1 MPDGRYDAGRN
12 PESDAGSLMPL
23 FEYKAVAPSG
33 ETVQGT
39 MEAASLDMVVLKLQ
53 EAGNVPLHAR
63 ESGSGGFGLS
73 ALRMG
78 RRGMNAREVG
88 EFTQQ
93 LSTLL
98 VAGLPLD
105 RSLQV
110 LQELSESER
119 VKRTVTE
126 IRDKVRE
133 GGSLSD
139 ALEEQHGAF
148 NRLFVNMV
156 RAGEVGGTLD
166 VTLTRLTDY
175 LERSREL
182 KDSIVSAL
190 IYPILLLVL
199 AAGSLILLLV
209 YVIPQFTPIF
219 EELGGDL
226 PFITKLVLG
235 AGSILQNFWWAIVL
249 VTTLVVVQ
257 FRRMLADPEKRFA
270 WDGRVLSMRWVGD
283 LVGKIEI
290 ARLSR
295 TLGTLLTNGVPLLG
309 ALSIARNVLSNT
321 VLRKDVSD
329 AAREVKTGG
338 GLAHN
343 LAKGGRFPRLALQ
356 MMSVGEETGQLD
368 TMLMK
373 VSDTYDLEVRNTID
387 RLLSVFTPVITLF
400 LAVLIGTIV
409 LSVLVAIL
417 SINDLVG

>member
-1 MPDGRYDAGRN
+1 MPF
-12 PESDAGSLMPL
+12 

-63 ESGSGGFGLS
+63 EAGSGGFGLS

-110 LQELSESER
+110 LLELSENER
-119 VKRTVTE
+119 VKRTVSE

-166 VTLTRLTDY
+166 VTLVRLTDY

-226 PFITKLVLG
+226 PFITKVVLG

-249 VTTLVVVQ
+249 VTMLVVVQ
-257 FRRMLADPEKRFA
+257 FRRMLADAEKRFA
-270 WDGRVLSMRWVGD
+270 WDERVLSMRWVGD

-321 VLRKDVSD
+321 VLRRDVND

-343 LAKGGRFPRLALQ
+343 LAKSGRFPRLALQ

-387 RLLSVFTPVITLF
+387 RLLSVFTPVVTLF

>member
-1 MPDGRYDAGRN
+1 
-12 PESDAGSLMPL
+12 MPL
-23 FEYKAVAPSG
+23 FEYKAVAPNG

-39 MEAASLDMVVLKLQ
+39 MEAVSVDMVVLKLQ
-53 EAGNVPLHAR
+53 EAGNIPLHAK

-73 ALRMG
+73 ALKLG

-110 LQELSESER
+110 MLELSENER
-119 VKRTVTE
+119 VKRTVVE
-126 IRDKVRE
+126 IRDRVRE

-166 VTLTRLTDY
+166 VTLVRLTDY
-175 LERSREL
+175 LERSRDL
-182 KDSIVSAL
+182 KDSVISAL

-226 PFITKLVLG
+226 PLITRIVLG

-249 VTTLVVVQ
+249 ITFFVVVQ
-257 FRRMLADPEKRFA
+257 FRRMLADADKRFV
-270 WDGRVLSMRWVGD
+270 WDGRVLSMKWIGD

-295 TLGTLLTNGVPLLG
+295 TLGTLLTNGVPLLA

-321 VLRKDVSD
+321 VLRKDVND
-329 AAREVKTGG
+329 ATREVKTGG
-338 GLAHN
+338 SLGHN
-343 LAKGGRFPRLALQ
+343 LASSGRFPRLALQ
-356 MMSVGEETGQLD
+356 MISVGEETGQLD

-373 VSDTYDLEVRNTID
+373 VSDTYDTEVRNTID
-387 RLLSVFTPVITLF
+387 RLLSIFTPVVTLL

>member
-1 MPDGRYDAGRN
+1 
-12 PESDAGSLMPL
+12 MPL
-23 FEYKAVAPSG
+23 FEYKAVDASG

-39 MEAASLDMVVLKLQ
+39 MEAATLDMVVLKLQ
-53 EAGNVPLHAR
+53 EAGNIPLHAR
-63 ESGSGGFGLS
+63 ESGAGGFSLAS
-73 ALRMG
+73 LKMG

-93 LSTLL
+93 MSTLL

-105 RSLQV
+105 RSLAV
-110 LQELSESER
+110 LLDLSENER
-119 VKRTVTE
+119 VKRTVSE
-126 IRDKVRE
+126 IRDRVRE

-166 VTLTRLTDY
+166 VTLTRLTEY
-175 LERSREL
+175 LERSRDL

-235 AGSILQNFWWAIVL
+235 VGSILQNFWWAIIM
-249 VTTLVVVQ
+249 VTFLIVVQ
-257 FRRMLADPEKRFA
+257 FRRVLADSEKRFG
-270 WDGRVLSMRWVGD
+270 WDTRVLAMKWVGD
-283 LVGKIEI
+283 LIAKIEI

-309 ALSIARNVLSNT
+309 ALSIARNVLTNT

-329 AAREVKTGG
+329 ATREVKTGG

-343 LAKGGRFPRLALQ
+343 LSKGGRFPRLALQ
-356 MMSVGEETGQLD
+356 MISVGEETGQLD
-368 TMLMK
+368 EMLLK

-387 RLLSVFTPVITLF
+387 RLLSIFTPVVTLL
-400 LAVLIGTIV
+400 LAVMIGTIV
-409 LSVLVAIL
+409 MSVLVAIL

>member
-1 MPDGRYDAGRN
+1 MPF
-12 PESDAGSLMPL
+12 

-39 MEAASLDMVVLKLQ
+39 MEAASLDLVVLKLQ
-53 EAGNVPLHAR
+53 EAWNIPIHAK
-63 ESGSGGFGLS
+63 ESGAGGFGLS
-73 ALRMG
+73 ALRLG

-110 LQELSESER
+110 MLDLSENER
-119 VKRTVTE
+119 VKRTVSE
-126 IRDKVRE
+126 IRDRVRE

-166 VTLTRLTDY
+166 VTLLRLTDY
-175 LERSREL
+175 LERSRDL
-182 KDSIVSAL
+182 KDSVISAL

-226 PFITKLVLG
+226 PFITKVVLG
-235 AGSILQNFWWAIVL
+235 VGSVLQNFWWAIILLTVL
-249 VTTLVVVQ
+249 IVVQ
-257 FRRMLADPEKRFA
+257 FRRILADTDKRFA
-270 WDGRVLSMRWVGD
+270 WDTRVLAMKWVGD

-295 TLGTLLTNGVPLLG
+295 TLGTLLTNGVPLLA
-309 ALSIARNVLSNT
+309 ALSIARNVLTNT
-321 VLRKDVSD
+321 VLRKAVSD

-343 LAKGGRFPRLALQ
+343 LSEGGRFPRLALQ
-356 MMSVGEETGQLD
+356 MISVGEETGQLD

-373 VSDTYDLEVRNTID
+373 VSDTYDIEVRNTID
-387 RLLSVFTPVITLF
+387 RLLSIFTPVVTLL